1 MYSLIDKL
9 TSTCIVHSDWETLF
23 SFSSGLMEIDLENNL
38 YLTPAVGGSAGVWD
52 QACLAGVDQADNM
65 QDAQVNANLRYTA
78 NASFSVSM
86 SQILHGT
93 HTKKLLVI
101 YMKFRFN

>member
-1 MYSLIDKL
+1 
-9 TSTCIVHSDWETLF
+9 
-23 SFSSGLMEIDLENNL
+23 MEIHIENNL

-65 QDAQVNANLRYTA
+65 QDAQVNANFRYIA
-78 NASFSVSM
+78 NASFSVSV

-93 HTKKLLVI
+93 HTKKLFIVYL
-101 YMKFRFN
+101 KFNFNRVS